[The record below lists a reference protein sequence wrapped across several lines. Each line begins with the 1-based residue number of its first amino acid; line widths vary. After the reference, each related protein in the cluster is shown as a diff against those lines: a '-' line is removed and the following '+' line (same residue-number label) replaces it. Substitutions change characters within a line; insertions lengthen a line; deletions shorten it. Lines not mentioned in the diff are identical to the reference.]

1 MSLRIAVAAWL
12 ALLGLTLALS
22 VLVAQHDT
30 LPGDLR
36 ITTWAQDLAFQGEP
50 LSDMVRAITGTQVVL
65 ASGAAIAVA
74 LWLRGYRRQAVLL
87 AAGLAVLPLLQ
98 FAIKEAV
105 DRPRP
110 SPELV
115 ELRAGFSSPSFPSGH
130 VMSSTYL
137 YALLLYLTLR
147 LPLPSWPRGLIAA
160 WCLLVLAFAGPANVY
175 LGVHWPSD
183 VLGGYAWGLLLAAPP
198 AAFDFHRSRRSPQP
212 S

>member
-1 MSLRIAVAAWL
+1 MSLRIAGAAWL
-12 ALLGLTLALS
+12 ALLGLTLALT
-22 VLVAQHDT
+22 VLAAGHDT

-36 ITTWAQDLAFQGEP
+36 LTTWAQGLAFPGES
-50 LSDMVRAITGTQVVL
+50 LADIVRAASGTEVVL
-65 ASGAAIAVA
+65 ASGGAIAVA
-74 LWLRGYRRQAVLL
+74 LWLRGYRRQAALL
-87 AAGLAVLPLLQ
+87 AAGLVVLPLLQ

-130 VMSSTYL
+130 VMGSSYL
-137 YALLLYLTLR
+137 YVLLLYLAVR

-160 WCLLVLAFAGPANVY
+160 WCVLVLAFAGPANVY

-183 VLGGYAWGLLLAAPP
+183 VLGGYAWGLLLATPL
-198 AAFDFHRSRRSPQP
+198 AAFDFSRSRPAS
-212 S
+212 